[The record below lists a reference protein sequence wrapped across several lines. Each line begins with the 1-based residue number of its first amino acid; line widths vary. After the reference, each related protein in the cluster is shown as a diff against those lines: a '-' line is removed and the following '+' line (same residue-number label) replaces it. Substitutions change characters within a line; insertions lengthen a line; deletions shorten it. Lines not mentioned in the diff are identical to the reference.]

1 MDAMAAA
8 LRARDALMSHLIDWV
23 RDEHAQVLDDAGAQT
38 MLIRLL
44 RGATGRSMSLI
55 WALNDFRPDDGGPPL
70 TARFAALPDLAPA
83 ERDIARGL
91 AGSSLDV
98 YRVRAS
104 TAGLG
109 VELESLSCDERV
121 ELVGERGLGLLAVGD
136 ILVARV
142 VRATSPTTLWG
153 LAARFGPA
161 SERRW
166 CARLAT
172 LPADPAEAALALL
185 TFHPDD
191 AAEPLPDGLRLC
203 TRTWPIDDDD
213 LVIEALEDDDAF
225 ECLGEALPSG
235 WAFAWIDDRERGH
248 PDLGGWTEDDD
259 IEIARLVV
267 CERKMTVVSADR
279 DILLEVGSHVERRV
293 RERITTAPVGQAA

>member
-1 MDAMAAA
+1 
-8 LRARDALMSHLIDWV
+8 
-23 RDEHAQVLDDAGAQT
+23 
-38 MLIRLL
+38 
-44 RGATGRSMSLI
+44 MSLI

-153 LAARFGPA
+153 SRPA
-161 SERRW
+161 SARR
-166 CARLAT
+166 ASDVGVPASRPF
-172 LPADPAEAALALL
+172 LPI
-185 TFHPDD
+185 
-191 AAEPLPDGLRLC
+191 R
-203 TRTWPIDDDD
+203 
-213 LVIEALEDDDAF
+213 
-225 ECLGEALPSG
+225 
-235 WAFAWIDDRERGH
+235 
-248 PDLGGWTEDDD
+248 
-259 IEIARLVV
+259 
-267 CERKMTVVSADR
+267 RKPRSR
-279 DILLEVGSHVERRV
+279 C
-293 RERITTAPVGQAA
+293 